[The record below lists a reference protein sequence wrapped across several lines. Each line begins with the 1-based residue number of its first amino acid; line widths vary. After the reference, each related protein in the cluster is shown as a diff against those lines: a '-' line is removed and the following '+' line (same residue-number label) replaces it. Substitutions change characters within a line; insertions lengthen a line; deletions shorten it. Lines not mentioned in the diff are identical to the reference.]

1 MQTLGYYNGESGPL
15 EDMKVPMNDRACWFG
30 DGVYDATCA
39 ANHIIFALD
48 DHVDRFFNSAALLKI
63 NLSFTKE
70 ELKRLL
76 SDLVLKVDSP
86 DQFVYWQVTRG
97 TGIRSHE
104 FPENSPSNLWVML
117 KPAVERDIYQK
128 IQLILAEDT
137 RYLHCNIKTLNLIPN
152 VMASEKAKQ
161 AGCFE
166 AVFHRGD
173 KVTECAH
180 SNVHILQNGVFIT
193 HPADHF
199 ILPGIGRAHLI
210 KHCRILGI
218 PVMERPFTVDEL
230 FNADEIIVS
239 SAATFC
245 LSADKLDNIPVGG
258 KAPALLKKLQDAAMN
273 EFHEATNSDHN

>member
-1 MQTLGYYNGESGPL
+1 MQTLGYYNGEIGLL

-70 ELKRLL
+70 ELKKLL

-86 DQFVYWQVTRG
+86 SQFVYWQVTRG

-104 FPENSPSNLWVML
+104 FPEQSPSNLWITL
-117 KPAVERDIYQK
+117 KPTPERDIYQK
-128 IQLILAEDT
+128 VQLILVEDT

-152 VMASEKAKQ
+152 VMASEQATQ
-161 AGCFE
+161 AGCYE

-173 KVTECAH
+173 IVTECAH
-180 SNVHILQNGVFIT
+180 SNVHIIQNGVFIT
-193 HPADHF
+193 HPTDHF

-210 KHCRILGI
+210 KHCHELNI
-218 PVMERPFTVDEL
+218 PVIERPFTVDEL
-230 FNADEIIVS
+230 FKADEVIIT
-239 SAATFC
+239 SASAFC
-245 LSADKLDNIPVGG
+245 LSADKLENTPVGG
-258 KAPALLKKLQDAAMN
+258 KAADLLRKLQVSTLN
-273 EFHEATNSDHN
+273 EFHNETSLK